1 MNKQD
6 KNAIKKIEEI
16 KAISTNPLPDTKEA
30 AELIKRRTV

>member
-6 KNAIKKIEEI
+6 KNVVRKIKEI

-30 AELIKRRTV
+30 AELIKKRTV